1 MQTLPS
7 FTSPVVL
14 QKSPK
19 NRFLIGSEHV
29 AKILQNAG
37 LNRHLESQLIATCLA
52 FNELSEEAQMSDYG
66 LIEALQ
72 EKDQFMWD
80 LEYDVSISVR
90 SGHIMID
97 VSNEELDTFHR
108 YKCISHSDIVFIET
122 TL

>member
-1 MQTLPS
+1 MNTLPS

-37 LNRHLESQLIATCLA
+37 LNRHLESQLIASCIA
-52 FNELSEEAQMSDYG
+52 FNELSEDAQMNPP
-66 LIEALQ
+66 
-72 EKDQFMWD
+72 KDQFWI
-80 LEYDVSISVR
+80 LNTDVSISVR
-90 SGHIMID
+90 SGHIMIEIYD
-97 VSNEELDTFHR
+97 EEMIHS
-108 YKCISHSDIVFIET
+108 YKCISHSDIVFTET